1 MGEIN
6 IILIQAV
13 LKYFYLRAQHKGE
26 KNKKK
31 IQPHEDAK
39 AQIIHKIRKH
49 IVFEVLKWPLP
60 YNWSCFIYQNCCTN
74 LQI

>member
-13 LKYFYLRAQHKGE
+13 LKYFYLRLSIKGE
-26 KNKKK
+26 KNRNKM
-31 IQPHEDAK
+31 QPHEESK
-39 AQIIHKIRKH
+39 AQKIDKIKKH
-49 IVFEVLKWPLP
+49 IVLEVLKWPLP
-60 YNWSCFIYQNCCTN
+60 YIWSCFIYQNYCTN